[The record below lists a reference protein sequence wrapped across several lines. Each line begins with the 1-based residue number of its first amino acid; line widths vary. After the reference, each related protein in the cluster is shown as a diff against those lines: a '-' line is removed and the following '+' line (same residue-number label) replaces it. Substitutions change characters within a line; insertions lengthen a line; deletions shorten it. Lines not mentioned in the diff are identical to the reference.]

1 MTFKVNKIQHSRSRA
16 PQGVYHLAAK
26 VLIVTLAIFAVGGVA
41 VALYNGV
48 SNTPLNLSLPSIVN
62 TLGGTDLKTDANGKT
77 NMLLLGTGGG
87 AHSGGGLTDTMIVA
101 SYDHSKGTLT
111 MVSIPRDLYV
121 KASGRSGSGSMMRI
135 NQVYNSLLGSRG
147 KDQAMVELQEVIA
160 KITGLE
166 MQYYAKVDFQAFVE
180 TVDILGGIDVDV
192 PKRLSDPL
200 YPVETADG
208 VFVRNETFTVEQGV
222 QHMDGATALK
232 YVRSR
237 HSTSD
242 FDRSLRQQQVIVALK
257 DKAEQ
262 SNYLTS
268 ASKIRQLYS
277 VISRNLETD
286 VDLQEMVRG
295 AYLASKLDR
304 SKVVSVGLTS
314 EGGKPGSV
322 LYPPDRSLTGGASV
336 LMPIGSTVYREDFG
350 IIKRFVDTVT
360 NMPEIFTEKVPIVVS
375 NGTKRSGLAQQ
386 GRAYLTQAGFTV
398 IETANSA
405 EKLEKTRIIVSEEFL
420 SSKTVEYLPLFL
432 PAEVVTRPLDP
443 NGETGSYV
451 EIILGNDTTDARLN
465 RR

>member
-1 MTFKVNKIQHSRSRA
+1 MSFTVNRIPPNRSRPA
-16 PQGVYHLAAK
+16 QGIYHLSAK
-26 VLIVTLAIFAVGGVA
+26 IVIVGLAIFAVGGVA
-41 VALYNGV
+41 VAVYNSV
-48 SNTPLNLSLPSIVN
+48 SNVPLTLSLPAIVN

-77 NMLLLGTGGG
+77 NMLLMGTGGG
-87 AHSGGGLTDTMIVA
+87 AHSGGTLTDTMIVA

-121 KASGRSGSGSMMRI
+121 RASGRSGSGSMMRI
-135 NQVYNSLLGSRG
+135 NQVYDSLVKARG
-147 KDQAMVELQEVIA
+147 KDAAMPELQGVVQ
-160 KITGLE
+160 KITGLT

-192 PKRLSDPL
+192 PKRIVDTL
-200 YPVETADG
+200 YPVETDDG
-208 VFVRNETFTVEQGV
+208 VFIRNETFIVEQGM
-222 QHMDGATALK
+222 QHMDGRMALK

-242 FDRSLRQQQVIVALK
+242 FDRGLRQQQVLIALK

-262 SNYLTS
+262 TNYLTS

-286 VDLQEMVRG
+286 VSLQEMVRG
-295 AYLASKLDR
+295 AYFASKTDR

-322 LYPPDRSLTGGASV
+322 LYPPDRSLTGGAAV

-350 IIKRFVDTVT
+350 IIRRFVDTVV
-360 NMPEIFTEKVPIVVS
+360 NMPEIYTEKVPIVVS
-375 NGTKRSGLAQQ
+375 NGTKRSGLAQL
-386 GRAYLTQAGFTV
+386 GKSYLTQAGFTV
-398 IETANSA
+398 VETANSA
-405 EKLEKTRIIVSEEFL
+405 EKLEKTRIVVSEEFL
-420 SSKTVEYLPLFL
+420 ASKTVEYLPLFL

-451 EIILGNDTTDARLN
+451 EVILGNDTTDARLN